1 MKLLLIDG
9 NSIMNRAFYGIRA
22 LTNKN
27 GFPTNALT
35 GFLNIYLK
43 LMKEEQPDHIAAAFD
58 LKAPTFRHKMYD
70 GYKATRHA
78 MPEDLAKQM
87 PVIRILLRDMGIPV
101 LEVEGYEADDIIGTL
116 SRVAKEKNS
125 DCVIMTGDR
134 DSFQLIN
141 DRVTVRLAANKEDV
155 FYTPGKIREVYGVEP
170 IQMLEVKA
178 LMGDSSDN
186 IPGVK
191 GIGEKTA
198 LSLVQKYGSVKAI
211 YEQLD
216 ALEVTKSVKTK
227 LESGKD
233 SAELSRKLGEICLT
247 APVSERLEDYVPKT
261 PDNAA
266 VKGILQ
272 ELEMNSTIKKFG
284 LDGVVAAPVNIPELN
299 AGAPAQAAPESPVP
313 QPETPSATSAPF
325 DESAL
330 AVTLNGDDIAV
341 FRSGKPISE
350 NLKTILESDE
360 PKHTDNAK
368 QLYSLCIKQ
377 GIRLE
382 NVTFDTTL
390 AAYLLDVNAKSYEI
404 PELCDKYGIPF
415 SNGDVSSLISLNKAL
430 FAELCKQG
438 MLNVLTDIEIP
449 IAKVLASM
457 EHEGVML
464 DTDALDKFGKEL
476 LPKIEEIEKQ
486 VHDLAGHPFNI
497 ASPKQMS
504 TVLFGELALPAGK
517 KKSTGY
523 STDSETLEGLAG
535 LHPIIKPI
543 LEYRKL
549 TKLYNTYVKGLQ
561 NAVSEDGR
569 MYTTFKQTETRTG
582 RISSAEPNIQNIP
595 VRTEIGRNFR
605 KFFTAAP
612 GKVLID
618 ADYSQIELRVL
629 ASLANDKVMIETFS
643 EGRDIHMET
652 AQSVFRGTAGVSP
665 AELRRRAKA
674 VNFGIVYGIGAF
686 SLAKDIDTSVPM
698 AKQYIDDYLT
708 HFSGVKAYMEKI
720 IANAESNG
728 YAVTYFGRKRFI
740 PEILSTNKTVKALG
754 KRIAMNTPIQ
764 GTAAD
769 IIKIAMIRVS
779 ERLEREL
786 PEAKLILQVHDE
798 LIVESPEKDAE
809 KALKI
814 LTEEMQSA
822 VKLNVPL
829 PVDAKIGKTWFDTH

>member
-9 NSIMNRAFYGIRA
+9 NSIMNRAFYGIHA
-22 LTNKN
+22 LTNKK

-43 LMKEEQPDHIAAAFD
+43 LMKEEQPDHIAAVFD

-78 MPEDLAKQM
+78 MPEDLARQM

-116 SRVAKEKNS
+116 SRVAKEKDS

-134 DSFQLIN
+134 DSFQLVN
-141 DRVTVRLAANKEDV
+141 DRVTVRLASNKEDV
-155 FYTPGKIREVYGVEP
+155 FYTPDKIREVYGVEP

-198 LSLVQKYGSVKAI
+198 LSLIQKYGSVKAI

-216 ALEVTKSVKTK
+216 TLEVTKSVKTK
-227 LESGKD
+227 LGSGKD
-233 SAELSRKLGEICLT
+233 SADLSRKLGEICLT
-247 APVSERLEDYVPKT
+247 APVSDDLDDYVPKT
-261 PDNAA
+261 PDNGA

-272 ELEMNSTIKKFG
+272 ELEMFSAIKKFG
-284 LDGVVAAPVNIPELN
+284 LDGVAAAPANIPELSAN
-299 AGAPAQAAPESPVP
+299 AATQPASPESPAP
-313 QPETPSATSAPF
+313 QPETPSVPF

-330 AVTLNGDDIAV
+330 VVMLNGDNIAV
-341 FRSGKPISE
+341 FRSGKPIPE
-350 NLKTILESDE
+350 DLKTILENSE

-368 QLYSLCIKQ
+368 QLYTLCIKQ
-377 GIRLE
+377 GIHLK

-390 AAYLLDVNAKSYEI
+390 AAYLLDVNAKSYEMSD
-404 PELCDKYGIPF
+404 LFLKYGIHP
-415 SNGDVSSLISLNKAL
+415 SDNAVLSQILLNKAI
-430 FAELCKQG
+430 FTELCKQG

-464 DTDALDKFGKEL
+464 DTEALDKFGKEL

-486 VHDLAGHPFNI
+486 IHKLAGHEFNI
-497 ASPKQMS
+497 GSPKQMS
-504 TVLFGELALPAGK
+504 TVLFEELALPAGK

-523 STDSETLEGLAG
+523 STDSETLEGLAD

-605 KFFTAAP
+605 KFFIAAP

-629 ASLANDKVMIETFS
+629 ASLANDKVMIETFR
-643 EGRDIHMET
+643 EGRDIHAET
-652 AQSVFRGTAGVSP
+652 ARSVFRGTAGIDP

-698 AKQYIDDYLT
+698 AKRYIDDYLA

-720 IANAESNG
+720 IASAEANG
-728 YAVTYFGRKRFI
+728 YAVTHFGRKRFI
-740 PEILSTNKTVKALG
+740 PEILSTNKNVKALG

-809 KALKI
+809 KALLI

-822 VKLNVPL
+822 VTLNVPL